1 MAFNSYYA
9 CDKCGRV
16 GGAWINYTV
25 CVGTAVSI
33 ARKKGWQIGKN
44 GWFCPNCRTVK
55 QPSRKRSSSF
65 GREAPSNG

>member
-16 GGAWINYTV
+16 GGAWINCTATFGTV
-25 CVGTAVSI
+25 VQI

-44 GWFCPNCRTVK
+44 GWYCPNCRTVK
-55 QPSRKRSSSF
+55 RSSRRYSTSN
-65 GREAPSNG
+65 RKVVPSDG